1 MVDAK
6 NKEKQPVS
14 SARSDEVV
22 DGPTQH
28 DVVRGP
34 LGFGRETVESLVI
47 AFTLALLFRAFEA
60 EAFVI
65 PTGSMAPTLM
75 GRHKDLDCSECEFN
89 FQAGASREE
98 DDQSHTLRTELG
110 RVNREIERLR
120 RLADDSS
127 AGPQQREVA
136 KQQVA
141 DLESPGGK
149 LSVLQM
155 RLAGKMIASATCP
168 NCGNVMKLI
177 EGEGPSVTYDARY
190 PSYNGDRILVDKFAY
205 DFREPNRWDVIVFK
219 YPEGANTNY
228 IKGLSDCQMNW

>member
-75 GRHKDLDCSECEFN
+75 GRHKDLYCSECEFN

-98 DDQSHTLRTELG
+98 DDQSHSLRTELG

-120 RLADDSS
+120 RLADDAS

-136 KQQVA
+136 KQQITERPA
-141 DLESPGGK
+141 
-149 LSVLQM
+149 Q
-155 RLAGKMIASATCP
+155 
-168 NCGNVMKLI
+168 
-177 EGEGPSVTYDARY
+177 
-190 PSYNGDRILVDKFAY
+190 
-205 DFREPNRWDVIVFK
+205 IV
-219 YPEGANTNY
+219 ET
-228 IKGLSDCQMNW
+228 L

>member
-1 MVDAK
+1 MVDTK

-89 FQAGASREE
+89 FQAGAS
-98 DDQSHTLRTELG
+98 
-110 RVNREIERLR
+110 
-120 RLADDSS
+120 
-127 AGPQQREVA
+127 
-136 KQQVA
+136 
-141 DLESPGGK
+141 
-149 LSVLQM
+149 
-155 RLAGKMIASATCP
+155 
-168 NCGNVMKLI
+168 
-177 EGEGPSVTYDARY
+177 
-190 PSYNGDRILVDKFAY
+190 
-205 DFREPNRWDVIVFK
+205 
-219 YPEGANTNY
+219 
-228 IKGLSDCQMNW
+228 

>member
-1 MVDAK
+1 MVDGK
-6 NKEKQPVS
+6 NKKKQPVS
-14 SARSDEVV
+14 VALSDEAA

-98 DDQSHTLRTELG
+98 DDQSHTFRTELG
-110 RVNREIERLR
+110 
-120 RLADDSS
+120 
-127 AGPQQREVA
+127 
-136 KQQVA
+136 
-141 DLESPGGK
+141 
-149 LSVLQM
+149 LS
-155 RLAGKMIASATCP
+155 
-168 NCGNVMKLI
+168 LI
-177 EGEGPSVTYDARY
+177 HIS
-190 PSYNGDRILVDKFAY
+190 
-205 DFREPNRWDVIVFK
+205 EPTRP
-219 YPEGANTNY
+219 Y
-228 IKGLSDCQMNW
+228 